1 VERNVQHA
9 ITSNYQNSAYITK
22 GDKGLAIGLVGSDDE
37 GEDDDLSPRSRKKK
51 KKAAEAAAA
60 KGNKGGLPM
69 TREAFEV
76 TNIYGE
82 DANQIDLIKNIS
94 SMELLAIS
102 EQFNNYPDEEL
113 DLE

>member
-1 VERNVQHA
+1 
-9 ITSNYQNSAYITK
+9 
-22 GDKGLAIGLVGSDDE
+22 
-37 GEDDDLSPRSRKKK
+37 
-51 KKAAEAAAA
+51 
-60 KGNKGGLPM
+60 M

-102 EQFNNYPDEEL
+102 EQFDNYPDEEL